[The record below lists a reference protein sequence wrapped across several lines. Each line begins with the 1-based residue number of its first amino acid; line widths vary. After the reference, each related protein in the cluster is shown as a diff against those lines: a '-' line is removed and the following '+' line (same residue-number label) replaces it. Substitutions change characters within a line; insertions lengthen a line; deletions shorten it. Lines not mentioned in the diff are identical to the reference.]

1 MKKPLPGS
9 AKVST
14 VVMQNSNYAVFKLK
28 NHAYGVPEMIPQ
40 EERDAAK
47 ERLNQ
52 QSGVFDYT
60 AFVSELQLNAEIEKD
75 EELLNSA
82 SMFD

>member
-1 MKKPLPGS
+1 
-9 AKVST
+9 
-14 VVMQNSNYAVFKLK
+14 MQNSNYAVFKLK
-28 NHAYGVPEMIPQ
+28 NHSYGVPEMIPQ

-60 AFVSELQLNAEIEKD
+60 AFISELQLNAEIEKD
-75 EELLNSA
+75 EKLLNSA